1 MLIFDGFD
9 KMDLVGNDDIRKQH
23 FRNLWRLVLPKSK
36 VLVTGRPN
44 YFLSRDEM
52 ASALGFQPES
62 TDVPYCEGLLLL
74 PFRVEQIMQAL
85 RFTEDSVRN
94 GIQHIMETQMSG
106 SFLDLI
112 SRPSHLFLVSQIWET
127 RQLEH
132 KYQNL
137 ISALIINEFLQN
149 CFERQAAKGIRA
161 PYFYLSSLEREYFM
175 IGIAARMYKLGVV
188 SISNDSFQIAIQE
201 LLELF
206 PEELSAKNPTFVYL
220 RNGKSV
226 CEFANADENS
236 LSAIMNDVRTCG
248 VLVNDTVNDG
258 LCFAHKSFFDVL
270 VAKFFLGKMLNSDH
284 NAKTIYAAPAKLS
297 AYNPH

>member
-112 SRPSHLFLVSQIWET
+112 SRPSHLFLV
-127 RQLEH
+127 RQ
-132 KYQNL
+132 
-137 ISALIINEFLQN
+137 
-149 CFERQAAKGIRA
+149 
-161 PYFYLSSLEREYFM
+161 M
-175 IGIAARMYKLGVV
+175 
-188 SISNDSFQIAIQE
+188 
-201 LLELF
+201 
-206 PEELSAKNPTFVYL
+206 
-220 RNGKSV
+220 
-226 CEFANADENS
+226 
-236 LSAIMNDVRTCG
+236 
-248 VLVNDTVNDG
+248 
-258 LCFAHKSFFDVL
+258 
-270 VAKFFLGKMLNSDH
+270 
-284 NAKTIYAAPAKLS
+284 
-297 AYNPH
+297 